1 MNKIKNT
8 SQNIITFISAL
19 TVVTALVG
27 NIINSWYV
35 NAKSKDDVLKLIPIV
50 HANQVYISVNLDE
63 ELYLLGEKLAM
74 KGKLNISDVTKLQN
88 YKNGIYQQ
96 ATAYQQAMIDGLIY
110 PTKQLIR
117 VKMFISTL

>member
-1 MNKIKNT
+1 MEKMMNKIKNT

-35 NAKSKDDVLKLIPIV
+35 NLKFKDDVLKLIPIV

-63 ELYLLGEKLAM
+63 ELYLLGEKLAVN
-74 KGKLNISDVTKLQN
+74 GKLDISDVTKLQN

-110 PTKQLIR
+110 QTKH
-117 VKMFISTL
+117 

>member
-1 MNKIKNT
+1 MEKMMNKIKNT

-35 NAKSKDDVLKLIPIV
+35 NRKFKDDVLKLIPIV

-63 ELYLLGEKLAM
+63 ELYLLGEKLAI
-74 KGKLNISDVTKLQN
+74 KGKLDISDVTKLQN

-110 PTKQLIR
+110 QTKH
-117 VKMFISTL
+117 